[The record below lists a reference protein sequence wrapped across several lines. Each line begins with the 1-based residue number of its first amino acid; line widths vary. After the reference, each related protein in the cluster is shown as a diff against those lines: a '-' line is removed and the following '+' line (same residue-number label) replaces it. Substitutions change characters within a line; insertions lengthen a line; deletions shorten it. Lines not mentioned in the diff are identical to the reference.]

1 MIKPVRKVK
10 VIVPKDKKEEL
21 LITLQKENTI
31 MFDKY
36 TDSNIVDVEYEEEII
51 SRTNSIINKL
61 GEYKKKN
68 RKFFQYNTVNYN
80 EFIKDPKERIE
91 LLEKTEK
98 LLDDLYFLTS
108 ENEEEKNSLK
118 QVEPYKDLKYS
129 TKELSELSYIS
140 VHMGYVP
147 EARYEFFKD
156 YASRQN
162 QYYFVFKQT
171 ELGIHVLIYLD
182 KDIAKEELN
191 KLERFG
197 FVEEKLP
204 IIEETLKTYI
214 SNKQNIID
222 DNNKKIQEITKSLS
236 NIADNSELELE
247 ILNDQ
252 MLSQIERKLVKY
264 SKTDNDYIFF
274 GWISE
279 EKVETLQPVVRKV
292 TLEYQIEFE
301 EPTKFDNVPTLLSN
315 NKFVEPFESITNTY
329 SVPNYREIDPN
340 PIMSFW
346 YFILFGLMV
355 GDIGYGLIMITIFG
369 LFLKLKKP
377 KGEMGSLVKVLF
389 YTGFSTMIA
398 GFVYGSLFGINIIP
412 TIGKILGTGW
422 TEPLLSPMNDPITM
436 LIFSVGFGA
445 VHIMSGLVMK
455 IILSIKQKD
464 ILTGL
469 SEGLS
474 WLLIILGIAFVAIGL
489 VASSIFTTI
498 GIILLALGIL
508 AMFVF
513 GGMKKNS
520 VLGKIFGGISG
531 LFGITEYLNHLLSYS
546 RVLALAL
553 SSAVIAFTFNT
564 LAGLLQGNIIGI
576 LFSVIVYIVGHVF
589 NFLVSLLSAYVHG
602 NRLQYLEF
610 YGKFYQGGGYI
621 FTPLG
626 FKLQY
631 INEITN

>member
-68 RKFFQYNTVNYN
+68 RKFFRYNTVNYD

-98 LLDDLYFLTS
+98 LLDDLYFLNS
-108 ENEEEKNSLK
+108 ENEEEKNALK
-118 QVEPYKDLKYS
+118 QVKPYKDLKYS

-346 YFILFGLMV
+346 YFMLFGLMV

-576 LFSVIVYIVGHVF
+576 LFSVIVYIIGHVF

>member
-279 EKVETLQPVVRKV
+279 EKAETLQPVVRKV

-436 LIFSVGFGA
+436 LIFSIGFGA

-520 VLGKIFGGISG
+520 VLGKIFGGVSG

-589 NFLVSLLSAYVHG
+589 NFLVSLLSTYVHG

>member
-171 ELGIHVLIYLD
+171 KLGIHVLIYLD

-279 EKVETLQPVVRKV
+279 EKAETLQPVVRKV

-436 LIFSVGFGA
+436 LIFSIGFGA

-520 VLGKIFGGISG
+520 VLGKIFGGVSG

-576 LFSVIVYIVGHVF
+576 LFSVIVYIVGHAF